1 MPVLQTAWKGQ
12 NKMLSR
18 ELDHGQ
24 HASCLVMPIDKPA
37 SVQQL
42 AQAETVFLLVR
53 GMGCPACALRVRNAL
68 LQIDGVVA
76 ADVALHRGLAKVWYD
91 ANMVQPETLVARLPA
106 YADDEKH
113 HYRAHLIVISGEPAG
128 GNHASAF

>member
-1 MPVLQTAWKGQ
+1 
-12 NKMLSR
+12 MLSR
-18 ELDHGQ
+18 EPDHGR

-37 SVQQL
+37 SPQQL

-68 LQIDGVVA
+68 LQIEGVVA
-76 ADVALHRGLAKVWYD
+76 ADVALNRGLARVCYD
-91 ANMVQPETLVARLPA
+91 TNVVQPETLAARLPSL
-106 YADDEKH
+106 ADDARH
-113 HYRAHLIVISGEPAG
+113 HYKAQLIVISDERTG